1 MNADSNTIRNYVK
14 KKSVEKKCRFRH
26 KKSCTFGIKC
36 KFFQR
41 KVCSYKHIDKKNDAS
56 ENLTKEIQDLEMDVK
71 KLKRCIESKEIEL
84 NKKTVE
90 KDESETNFLSKIRD
104 QSEVIAE
111 LAKENLEVKTNSK
124 DMNDKIKELS
134 EKIDFQEAVQSK
146 S

>member
-1 MNADSNTIRNYVK
+1 
-14 KKSVEKKCRFRH
+14 
-26 KKSCTFGIKC
+26 
-36 KFFQR
+36 
-41 KVCSYKHIDKKNDAS
+41 
-56 ENLTKEIQDLEMDVK
+56 MDVK

-111 LAKENLEVKTNSK
+111 LAKENLQVKTNSK

>member
-1 MNADSNTIRNYVK
+1 MQISIIVITTILVIVNLDMNADSNTIRNYVK

-71 KLKRCIESKEIEL
+71 KLKRCIESKEIKL
-84 NKKTVE
+84 NKKAVE
-90 KDESETNFLSKIRD
+90 KDESVTNFLSKIKD

-111 LAKENLEVKTNSK
+111 LAKGNL
-124 DMNDKIKELS
+124 
-134 EKIDFQEAVQSK
+134 
-146 S
+146 

>member
-1 MNADSNTIRNYVK
+1 M
-14 KKSVEKKCRFRH
+14 
-26 KKSCTFGIKC
+26 
-36 KFFQR
+36 
-41 KVCSYKHIDKKNDAS
+41 
-56 ENLTKEIQDLEMDVK
+56 K